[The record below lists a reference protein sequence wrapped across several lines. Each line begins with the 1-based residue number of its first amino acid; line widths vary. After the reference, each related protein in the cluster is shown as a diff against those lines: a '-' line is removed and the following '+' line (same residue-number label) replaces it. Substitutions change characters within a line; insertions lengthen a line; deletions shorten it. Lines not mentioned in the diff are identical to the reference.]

1 MSETQLGWARRLALC
16 VLLLA
21 CSLAFAACRTRATR
35 GTIELE
41 EYAVYRA
48 ALGAETYAIETR
60 APETSPCK
68 PAEARAEACSV
79 SAELLSAL
87 AAANQRRGSLRCDRL
102 HIAYERCVRW
112 REINRPMFHAF
123 PLVVVSRVGFSG
135 DGASALFLRTTYTS
149 PQHGFRNWVYASRGG
164 VGWRVDRQQLVQRF

>member
-1 MSETQLGWARRLALC
+1 VSETHLGWAQRFALC
-16 VLLLA
+16 MLLLA
-21 CSLAFAACRTRATR
+21 CGVTFAACRTRATR

-48 ALGAETYAIETR
+48 ALGAESYAIETR
-60 APETSPCK
+60 APKVSPCK
-68 PAEARAEACSV
+68 QAEARAEACGV
-79 SAELLSAL
+79 SAELVNAL
-87 AAANQRRGSLRCDRL
+87 EAANQRRGSLRCDGL

-112 REINRPMFHAF
+112 REIDRPMFHAF

-149 PQHGFRNWVYASRGG
+149 PQHGFRSWVYASRAGTD
-164 VGWRVDRQQLVQRF
+164 WRVDRQQMIQRF

>member
-1 MSETQLGWARRLALC
+1 MAEIHTRGSRRLALC
-16 VLLLA
+16 VLLVASALA
-21 CSLAFAACRTRATR
+21 SAGCRTRATP

-48 ALGAETYAIETR
+48 ALGTESYAIETR
-60 APETSPCK
+60 APESSPCK
-68 PAEARAEACSV
+68 PAEARAEECSV

-87 AAANQRRGSLRCDRL
+87 AAANQRRGFLRCDGL

-135 DGASALFLRTTYTS
+135 DGASALFMRTTYMS
-149 PQHGFRNWVYASRGG
+149 PLHGSRSWMFASRAAT
-164 VGWRVDRQQLVQRF
+164 GWRVDRQQMIQRF